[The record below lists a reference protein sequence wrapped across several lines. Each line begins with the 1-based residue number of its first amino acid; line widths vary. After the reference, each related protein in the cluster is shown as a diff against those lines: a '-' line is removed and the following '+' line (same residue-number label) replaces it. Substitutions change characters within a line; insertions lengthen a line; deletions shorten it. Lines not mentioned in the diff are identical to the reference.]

1 MRANECVLIWGTEC
15 GWLMQT
21 NVDRYN
27 NGKTNANRQC
37 KRVWMDVDRY
47 RQMDVDR
54 YGQMNVGGYV

>member
-1 MRANECVLIWGTEC
+1 
-15 GWLMQT
+15 MQT

-27 NGKTNANRQC
+27 NGKINANRQC

-54 YGQMNVGGYV
+54 YGQMKVGGYV